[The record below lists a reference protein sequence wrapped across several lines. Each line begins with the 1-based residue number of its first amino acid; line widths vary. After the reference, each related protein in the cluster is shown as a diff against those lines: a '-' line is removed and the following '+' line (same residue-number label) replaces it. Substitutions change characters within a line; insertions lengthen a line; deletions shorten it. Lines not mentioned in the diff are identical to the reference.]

1 VNVNRRR
8 FAVLAVVL
16 VSVNIFFW
24 LAGSGF
30 ALPGTGGIIQ
40 TLLGGRLIRAE
51 IVWQAPDGT
60 IRDSQLYRGVIT
72 AISPTS
78 ITLREKDR
86 PADVIPIATDA
97 VVRIGFQ
104 VETTSALRRGMRVI
118 VERPANAP
126 VETVQIE
133 GFGG

>member
-1 VNVNRRR
+1 MNVNRRR
-8 FAVLAVVL
+8 FAVLAAVL
-16 VSVNIFFW
+16 VSVNVFFW

-30 ALPGTGGIIQ
+30 ALPGGGGIIQ
-40 TLLGGRLIRAE
+40 TLLGGRMIRAE

-72 AISPTS
+72 AISPGS

-86 PADVIPIATDA
+86 SADVIPVSTDA
-97 VVRIGFQ
+97 VVRNGLQ
-104 VETTSALRRGMRVI
+104 VGTTSALRRGMRVV
-118 VERPANAP
+118 VERPANEPADSI
-126 VETVQIE
+126 QID

>member
-1 VNVNRRR
+1 VSVNRRR

-16 VSVNIFFW
+16 VTVNVFFW

-30 ALPGTGGIIQ
+30 ALSSGGGGLLQ

-72 AISPTS
+72 AVSPGS

-86 PADVIPIATDA
+86 QADVIPVATDA
-97 VVRIGFQ
+97 VVRSGFQ
-104 VETTSALRRGMRVI
+104 VETTSSLRRGMRVL
-118 VERPANAP
+118 VEVPANAP
-126 VETVQIE
+126 ADTIQVE
-133 GFGG
+133 GG